1 MGNAFRRS
9 PWQVF
14 GLVLGLLYGLVFA
27 FAVVAALVGARA
39 LPDAAGVHSLL
50 VVAGSIL
57 VLGFVLLPLFF
68 GVDDTLVPQKFALFG
83 LPGRTVALGLL
94 LSGLIGVPGL
104 VLIACGFAT
113 VVTWSR
119 EAGSTIL
126 ALACAA
132 VMVLTC
138 VLASRVAA
146 AVAAVFPSAVRPRA
160 AKRAIG
166 TLLLVLLPPAA
177 LLLAVAGGRGAL
189 GAVNVLSG
197 WLRWTPLGAVWSAP
211 GSAASGDTGA
221 ALFQL
226 LIALAT
232 LAALW
237 FGWLALVGH
246 ALTAPAR
253 QPEARDEGG
262 LGWFAR
268 VPGGP
273 TAAIAARSMTY
284 WGRDARYWVAL
295 LVVPVFPVIAVVAL
309 LLAGLPPHY
318 VSLVP
323 LPLLCL
329 FLGWSVHN
337 DVAFDGTAVWLH
349 IVSGAR
355 GFADRLGRMLPVAA
369 VGIPVVAVGSL
380 ITAAAYGD
388 EAILPAVAAL
398 SGALLSVGLGL
409 SSVTSVLF
417 PYPATRPG
425 DSAFTQPQYSGASA
439 ALIQALSLCAVLVL
453 SSPVLLFL
461 VLGIRVGPF
470 WFGVAPVA
478 AALIGF
484 VTLFGGVWL
493 GGRAFDRRGPELMA
507 FAQRSD

>member
-9 PWQVF
+9 PWQVS

-27 FAVVAALVGARA
+27 VAVVAALVGART
-39 LPDAAGVHSLL
+39 LPDAAGVHGLL
-50 VVAGSIL
+50 VVAGSIV
-57 VLGFVLLPLFF
+57 VLGFVLLPLLF
-68 GVDDTLVPQKFALFG
+68 GLDDALVPQKFALFG
-83 LPGRTVALGLL
+83 LPARTVALGLL
-94 LSGLIGVPGL
+94 LSGLIGVPGF
-104 VLIACGFAT
+104 VLIVCGLAT

-119 EAGSTIL
+119 DAGSTSL
-126 ALACAA
+126 VLVCAA
-132 VMVLTC
+132 VIVLTC

-146 AVAAVFPSAVRPRA
+146 AAFPSALRPRGV
-160 AKRAIG
+160 KAIG
-166 TLLLVLLPPAA
+166 VLLLALLPPAA
-177 LLLAVAGGRGAL
+177 LLLVVAGGRDLL
-189 GAVNVLSG
+189 GAVNGLSG
-197 WLRWTPLGAVWSAP
+197 WLQWTPLGAVWSAP
-211 GSAASGDTGA
+211 GSAASGDIGA

-232 LAALW
+232 LVALW
-237 FGWLALVGH
+237 FGWLALVGR

-268 VPGGP
+268 IPGGA

-295 LVVPVFPVIAVVAL
+295 LIVPVFPAIAAVAL

-329 FLGWSVHN
+329 FLGWTGHN
-337 DVAFDGTAVWLH
+337 DVAFDSTAVWLH
-349 IVSGAR
+349 IASGTR
-355 GFADRLGRMLPVAA
+355 GFADRLGRTLPVAA
-369 VGIPVVAVGSL
+369 VGVPVVAIGSL

-388 EAILPAVAAL
+388 GAILPAVAAL
-398 SGALLSVGLGL
+398 SGALLVVGLGL

-425 DSAFTQPQYSGASA
+425 DSAFTQPQHSGASD

-453 SSPVLLFL
+453 SSPVLVFL
-461 VLGIRVGPF
+461 VLGILIGPF